1 MLFRSGEIIDKSQ
14 EISKIIKTIDDIA
27 FQTNILAL
35 NAAVEAARAGI
46 AGKGF
51 AVVADEVRNLA
62 GKSGEAA
69 SSTTILI
76 EDTVKAVENGSK
88 IAEETAKT
96 LEEAVSVTKEVVT
109 LIDTIADAS
118 EKQATAV
125 GNVTVGVDQ
134 ISAVVQTN
142 SATSEQSAAA
152 SQELSA
158 QASDMRRLMMQFK
171 CEGMESSGINIT
183 LEEEPEENYDFV
195 MDDMSKY

>member
-1 MLFRSGEIIDKSQ
+1 MI
-14 EISKIIKTIDDIA
+14 
-27 FQTNILAL
+27 
-35 NAAVEAARAGI
+35 RAGT

-96 LEEAVSVTKEVVT
+96 LQEAVAVTKEVVT

-118 EKQATAV
+118 
-125 GNVTVGVDQ
+125 NDW
-134 ISAVVQTN
+134 
-142 SATSEQSAAA
+142 
-152 SQELSA
+152 
-158 QASDMRRLMMQFK
+158 R
-171 CEGMESSGINIT
+171 
-183 LEEEPEENYDFV
+183 
-195 MDDMSKY
+195 

>member
-1 MLFRSGEIIDKSQ
+1 M
-14 EISKIIKTIDDIA
+14 
-27 FQTNILAL
+27 
-35 NAAVEAARAGI
+35 
-46 AGKGF
+46 
-51 AVVADEVRNLA
+51 
-62 GKSGEAA
+62 
-69 SSTTILI
+69 I

-142 SATSEQSAAA
+142 CCHRQNRYESANEKGT
-152 SQELSA
+152 LS
-158 QASDMRRLMMQFK
+158 
-171 CEGMESSGINIT
+171 
-183 LEEEPEENYDFV
+183 
-195 MDDMSKY
+195 